1 MIPLPDVR
9 CVQRSQ
15 RDVATCLAL
24 VVEKGVQEARAEPE
38 LLEVRVDGEK
48 CDMGVFKLVTT
59 QITEEKADEVAFLS
73 IDAET
78 CTTNPLLPG
87 VLEITDRRAVKAL
100 GENFTSGLEVGH
112 LQRCQFEAHVAE
124 THLVVMVVTGRAAFN
139 FTGLYIDTKGLRFSH
154 TKLRRRY
161 TGYCFCS
168 EVRCTGA
175 GRIWDNQVGNGQSY
189 LKDVPGSIYVGP
201 INTVS
206 KRGIF
211 DSRIIQPS

>member
-124 THLVVMVVTGRAAFN
+124 THLVVMVGTGRAPSILLAYTLILKVSVLVIPN
-139 FTGLYIDTKGLRFSH
+139 FGADTQDTVFAARFGVQVPVVFGII
-154 TKLRRRY
+154 R
-161 TGYCFCS
+161 S
-168 EVRCTGA
+168 EMV
-175 GRIWDNQVGNGQSY
+175 N
-189 LKDVPGSIYVGP
+189 P
-201 INTVS
+201 I
-206 KRGIF
+206 
-211 DSRIIQPS
+211 